1 MEASL
6 DKEQGK
12 PEPSEVAEES
22 VLIVWGMAFRRRHPD
37 AVFKPPFAA
46 LRGNPGVVSEKE
58 KREQDFCRCSMK
70 SVMFKIPPK
79 AGRMNP

>member
-1 MEASL
+1 MNALLKMEAS
-6 DKEQGK
+6 DKNEQGK

-22 VLIVWGMAFRRRHPD
+22 VHASLGMAFRRRHPD

-58 KREQDFCRCSMK
+58 KRKQDFCR
-70 SVMFKIPPK
+70 
-79 AGRMNP
+79 